1 MASLSTTSFTGTT
14 CRGNRHCS
22 WSEPS
27 KTIVSRARHMPLHPI
42 SPTLVRIHTDK
53 WTWSSDEPRRR
64 FSYREAAYLQGFSSE
79 LIFPDTGHM
88 KSKYRAIGNAVP
100 PALFEAIGRGFDD
113 IW

>member
-1 MASLSTTSFTGTT
+1 
-14 CRGNRHCS
+14 
-22 WSEPS
+22 
-27 KTIVSRARHMPLHPI
+27 MPLHPI
-42 SPTLVRIHTDK
+42 SPPLVRIHTDK

-64 FSYREAAYLQGFSSE
+64 FSYREAACLQGFSSG